1 MTTNQIK
8 KKRIPKEEGWRGEGG
23 GRRCGRREGRRGRWR
38 KVRRRRRKAR
48 AKRIDSRK
56 LLTITMPP
64 PSKQKK
70 LETAPKSNKNKK
82 GTGPYWLSDK
92 LFQEI
97 FQYLPW
103 STVKSCRLV
112 SKKWKGL
119 VDHPSVLKCAAMNV
133 IQTANIEERL
143 QSEMI
148 KFVGKVNLKQPCN
161 LVLIDEYA
169 IYLKENSIK
178 ADLTKVQEISNS
190 LCPYFKSLPDLV
202 VSLVKSKNST
212 HVSTHLEVKDLG
224 SGESAAGMA
233 KMIERVANGEVT
245 VESLDLYDF
254 DVTEDEFDY
263 IRGENGARD
272 ICEQFGKNVS
282 GPEYF
287 IGLLVKAVCMCKEV
301 TLTKHGDPRA
311 CEVGA
316 YQPMVMNEILR
327 AVAET
332 PLSKLKLKKLLL
344 LLKKP

>member
-1 MTTNQIK
+1 
-8 KKRIPKEEGWRGEGG
+8 
-23 GRRCGRREGRRGRWR
+23 
-38 KVRRRRRKAR
+38 
-48 AKRIDSRK
+48 
-56 LLTITMPP
+56 MPP
-64 PSKQKK
+64 PSKKK
-70 LETAPKSNKNKK
+70 KSETAPKTIKSKKK
-82 GTGPYWLSDK
+82 GKEPMWLPDE
-92 LFQEI
+92 LIQEV
-97 FQYLPW
+97 FRYLPW
-103 STVKSCRLV
+103 SSLKYCRLV
-112 SKKWKGL
+112 SRKWKGL

-133 IQTANIEERL
+133 IQQENIEERL
-143 QSEMI
+143 QCELI

-233 KMIERVANGEVT
+233 KIIERMSNGEVT

-287 IGLLVKAVCMCKEV
+287 IGLLVKAVCMCREV
-301 TLTKHGDPRA
+301 TLTKPRGRA
-311 CEVGA
+311 GHHLRPRPRQGVAPVHRPHRGA
-316 YQPMVMNEILR
+316 GPRED
-327 AVAET
+327 
-332 PLSKLKLKKLLL
+332 
-344 LLKKP
+344 